1 MQRAERTASRHQG
14 VLDHAHAV
22 AAGMSDAQIHRAV
35 ASGRWRRVA
44 IGVYVVA
51 GAPATARQRT
61 MVAYLASRQA
71 GGVVSHLSA
80 AAEWGLLPPPRT
92 AHVTVP
98 PGSSA
103 RLKVARVH
111 RSVVAPID
119 RAHRGGLLVT
129 SVSRTIIDVA
139 AVRGQAVVAAV
150 VDAAFCR
157 RQATA
162 ASVVAALDRIPR
174 GRAGKALAREVI
186 DVWTPRI
193 EPGSPAEIRLL
204 RAAAVEGIVDLV
216 PQYEVFDDAGG
227 FVARLDLAQT
237 EAAARVRVRRRRVAQ
252 PPAVGA
258 RRNPLLEVARRG
270 VVDRAHHEARPPAR
284 RAAPPRH
291 RGAVGRERGRLRRV
305 RSCVD
310 TGDERTRFTSG
321 AAGRG
326 R

>member
-1 MQRAERTASRHQG
+1 MTANLTAMQRAERTASRHQG

-139 AVRGQAVVAAV
+139 AVRGQAVVEAV

-227 FVARLDLAQT
+227 FVARLDLAQPRQRRGFEYDGVEWHNPRQWARDET
-237 EAAARVRVRRRRVAQ
+237 RYSRLRAVGWSIEPITKLDLLPGERRLRDIAARWGVSAAA
-252 PPAVGA
+252 
-258 RRNPLLEVARRG
+258 
-270 VVDRAHHEARPPAR
+270 
-284 RAAPPRH
+284 
-291 RGAVGRERGRLRRV
+291 
-305 RSCVD
+305 
-310 TGDERTRFTSG
+310 
-321 AAGRG
+321 
-326 R
+326 